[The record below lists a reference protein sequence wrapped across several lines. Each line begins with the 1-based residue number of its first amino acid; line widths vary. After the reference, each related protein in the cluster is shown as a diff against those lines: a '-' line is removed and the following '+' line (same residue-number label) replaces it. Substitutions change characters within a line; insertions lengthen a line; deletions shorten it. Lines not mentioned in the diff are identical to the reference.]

1 MALVGLICIGLM
13 GLATVLFYTM
23 STEAQEEV
31 AVQPTPTPIPPTPS
45 PTSTQT
51 ATPTETPLPTPTG
64 TPVIPINGGEEGGT
78 PPEGAAPT
86 VDPNATPTGTK
97 VLESTAEISDFTPV
111 APPTPIATTPP
122 TEEMPGSGGVLP
134 TEKGIL
140 IWAGLGLMV
149 LLIIGVSNHFRNQS
163 T

>member
-1 MALVGLICIGLM
+1 VALVGLICIGLM
-13 GLATVLFYTM
+13 GLAGVLFYTM
-23 STEAQEEV
+23 SSEAQEEV
-31 AVQPTPTPIPPTPS
+31 AVLPTPTPIPPTPS

-78 PPEGAAPT
+78 PPEGAGEAPT
-86 VDPNATPTGTK
+86 VEPDATR
-97 VLESTAEISDFTPV
+97 VLESTAEITDFTPV

-134 TEKGIL
+134 TENGIL
-140 IWAGLGLMV
+140 IWVGLGLMV

>member
-13 GLATVLFYTM
+13 GLAGVLFYTM
-23 STEAQEEV
+23 SSEAQEEV
-31 AVQPTPTPIPPTPS
+31 AVLPTPTPIPPTPS

-78 PPEGAAPT
+78 PSEGAGEAPT
-86 VDPNATPTGTK
+86 VEPDATRL
-97 VLESTAEISDFTPV
+97 LESTAEITDFTPV

-134 TEKGIL
+134 SEKGIL

>member
-1 MALVGLICIGLM
+1 M
-13 GLATVLFYTM
+13 GLAGVLFYTM
-23 STEAQEEV
+23 SSEAQEEV
-31 AVQPTPTPIPPTPS
+31 AVLPTPTPIPPTPS

-64 TPVIPINGGEEGGT
+64 TPVIPINGGE
-78 PPEGAAPT
+78 APT
-86 VDPNATPTGTK
+86 VEPDATRL
-97 VLESTAEISDFTPV
+97 LESTAEITDFTPV

-134 TEKGIL
+134 SEKGIL

>member
-1 MALVGLICIGLM
+1 M
-13 GLATVLFYTM
+13 GLAGVLFYTM
-23 STEAQEEV
+23 SSEAQEEV
-31 AVQPTPTPIPPTPS
+31 AVLPTPTPIPPTPS

-78 PPEGAAPT
+78 PSEGAGEAPT
-86 VDPNATPTGTK
+86 VEPDATR
-97 VLESTAEISDFTPV
+97 VLESTAEITDFTPV

-134 TEKGIL
+134 SEKGIL